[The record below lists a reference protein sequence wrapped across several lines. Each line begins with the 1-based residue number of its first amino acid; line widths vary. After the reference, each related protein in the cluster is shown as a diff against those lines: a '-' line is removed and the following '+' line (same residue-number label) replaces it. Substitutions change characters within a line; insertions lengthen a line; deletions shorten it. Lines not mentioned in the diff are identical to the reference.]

1 MTRLKTTLKQFSP
14 TTFIAILALFIA
26 IGGTATAASG
36 LINGKNIKKGTVA
49 TKQLKNK
56 SITKKKLK
64 PATIKA
70 LKGKNGVTGATGA
83 TGAPGAPGK
92 PGAPG
97 EKGLPGLPG
106 TPGPIGPK
114 GVTGAKGATGAKGPA
129 GIVAAQ
135 YVDDAGNSNLDS
147 DGVMVPILTDNVPAG
162 KYAVTA
168 KVSVM
173 AGGDGGLSCRL
184 TADGQLVDQMIWDA
198 AEIFDRSGLFFQTV
212 TPAGTEQVRILC
224 ASLST
229 SMQVNYK
236 SIMSLPV
243 S

>member
-1 MTRLKTTLKQFSP
+1 MTRAKNILKQFSP
-14 TTFIAILALFIA
+14 TTFIAVLALFIA

-64 PATIKA
+64 PATFKA
-70 LKGKNGVTGATGA
+70 LKGKNGATGATGA
-83 TGAPGAPGK
+83 TGAPGAPG
-92 PGAPG
+92 A
-97 EKGLPGLPG
+97 KGLPGLPG

-114 GVTGAKGATGAKGPA
+114 GVTGAKGATGPKGPA
-129 GIVAAQ
+129 GIVSAQ

-147 DGVMVPILTDNVPAG
+147 DGVMVPVLTDNVPAG

-173 AGGDGGLSCRL
+173 AGGDGALSCRL

-224 ASLST
+224 ASLNT